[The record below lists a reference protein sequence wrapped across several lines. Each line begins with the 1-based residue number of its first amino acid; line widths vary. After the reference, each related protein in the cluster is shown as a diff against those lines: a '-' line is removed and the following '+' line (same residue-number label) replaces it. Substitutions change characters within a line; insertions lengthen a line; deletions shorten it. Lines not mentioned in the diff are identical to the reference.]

1 MKTVLNRRFIEDEQL
16 LHWRQIED
24 KAILNIRSIE
34 DAAVHMQAD
43 EQKTNPIRPRDA
55 QLEDGSKRRCVV
67 KRELLDPQERV
78 HACFTRTRYRLL
90 SSHTRMRRRWLS
102 DAEQDDTSHFTSY

>member
-1 MKTVLNRRFIEDEQL
+1 MEDEILLNRRFIEDEQL

-34 DAAVHMQAD
+34 DAAVDMQVD
-43 EQKTNPIRPRDA
+43 QQKTKPIRPRDA
-55 QLEDGSKRRCVV
+55 QLEDGNKRQCVV

-78 HACFTRTRYRLL
+78 HACFTRTR
-90 SSHTRMRRRWLS
+90 H
-102 DAEQDDTSHFTSY
+102 